1 MNATKEKGRDSSAPT
16 AAAIREIKVSRVE
29 FKPPPKKRKNAGDD
43 AEGWFKVEYSALISC
58 QWNIT
63 TVRCPKQSAFAS
75 YWVQD
80 AAAAW
85 RFQSCGKKSA
95 RI

>member
-43 AEGWFKVEYSALISC
+43 
-58 QWNIT
+58 
-63 TVRCPKQSAFAS
+63 VRRAGKSRVLYVYYNARKTPKTNLPVRLACKSIFHSIFSFSFA
-75 YWVQD
+75 Q
-80 AAAAW
+80 
-85 RFQSCGKKSA
+85 F
-95 RI
+95 